1 MKIAILG
8 GGMAGVA
15 TAYHLLHS
23 GKSVEV
29 VLFDANGIG
38 NGASAV
44 PQALIH
50 CYAGARARLSF
61 RAHDGWDATF
71 QLISAA
77 EAAMERPVAQHS
89 GVLRLA
95 VSQQQ
100 RDDFAVAAAS
110 YEDVRWC
117 SAEECQ
123 ELCPGICGAPG
134 IWLEQA
140 ALVDMKAYLTGLWQC
155 CEALG
160 ARLKRQS
167 VGNLQ
172 SLGAFDTIVVATGA
186 ATTALPEC
194 SHLPITP
201 LKGQM
206 LLLRSPAKLPRCPI
220 ASHILLLPQAGSD
233 TILVG
238 STYERHYRHTAADLA
253 EAEAALLPKAIAL
266 FPPLAQA
273 EVLGIFTALRASAP
287 LHRPLVERLSA
298 HCWIFTGL
306 GSKGLLWHALL
317 AKELAQTILEH

>member
-1 MKIAILG
+1 
-8 GGMAGVA
+8 MAGVA

-29 VLFDANGIG
+29 VLFDGNGIG

-44 PQALIH
+44 PQALLH
-50 CYAGARARLSF
+50 CYAGARAHLSF
-61 RAHDGWDATF
+61 RAHDGWAATF
-71 QLISAA
+71 QLIRAA
-77 EAAMERPVAQHS
+77 EAAAGAPVAQNS

-100 RDDFAVAAAS
+100 RDDFAAAAAS

-123 ELCPGICGAPG
+123 QRCPGICEAPG

-140 ALVDMKAYLTGLWQC
+140 ALVDMKAYLAGLWQC

-160 ARLKRQS
+160 ARLERQS
-167 VGNLQ
+167 LGDLQ
-172 SLGAFDTIVVATGA
+172 GLGAFDKIVVATGA
-186 ATTALPEC
+186 TVAALPEC
-194 SHLPITP
+194 RHLPITP
-201 LKGQM
+201 IKGQM
-206 LLLRSPAKLPRCPI
+206 LLLRSPAPLPSCPL

-238 STYERHYRHTAADLA
+238 STFERHYRHTAADRA
-253 EAEAALLPKAIAL
+253 SAEAALLPKALAL
-266 FPPLAQA
+266 FPALAQA
-273 EVLGIFTALRASAP
+273 EVLGVFTAQRASAP
-287 LHRPLVERLSA
+287 LHRPLVEQLSTN
-298 HCWIFTGL
+298 CWVFTGL

-317 AKELAQTILEH
+317 AKELAQTLLA